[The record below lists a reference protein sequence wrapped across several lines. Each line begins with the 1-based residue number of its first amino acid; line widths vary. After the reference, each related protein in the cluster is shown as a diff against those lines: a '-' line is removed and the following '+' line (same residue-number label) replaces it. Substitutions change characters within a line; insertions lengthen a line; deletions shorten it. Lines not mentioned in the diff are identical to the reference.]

1 MPIGHLCLCRISI
14 WIKQFEEWIEIVIQ
28 FSCPSLGEGPLYLP
42 LGEVQV
48 DGDLVA
54 AEAGQVVV
62 VGELGLQLPQL
73 LLGERRALFAGLAA
87 GVHLEAGLLEVCRGA
102 QAQSCLTSLSCMK
115 PHSPSHPTPHPLT
128 WPSSTPW
135 RERVSE
141 TFSGGILFY
150 TLIWIDCQSDIE
162 QACLAN
168 KPRTP

>member
-1 MPIGHLCLCRISI
+1 M
-14 WIKQFEEWIEIVIQ
+14 
-28 FSCPSLGEGPLYLP
+28 FSFPALVLGEGPLYLS

-48 DGDLVA
+48 DGDLIA

-102 QAQSCLTSLSCMK
+102 QAQSSLTSLSRMK
-115 PHSPSHPTPHPLT
+115 PHSPSPPQPL
-128 WPSSTPW
+128 PRAHLGVFDSVE

-141 TFSGGILFY
+141 TFSGGIPFY
-150 TLIWIDCQSDIE
+150 TVI
-162 QACLAN
+162 
-168 KPRTP
+168 